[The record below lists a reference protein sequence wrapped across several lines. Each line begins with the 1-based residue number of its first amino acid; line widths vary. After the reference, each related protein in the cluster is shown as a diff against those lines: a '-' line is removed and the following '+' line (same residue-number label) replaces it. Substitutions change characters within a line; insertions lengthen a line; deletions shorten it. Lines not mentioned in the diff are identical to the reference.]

1 MSRQSNHPNKYKQRS
16 GNCIFALHGPD
27 FFFFQEELLETRNP
41 QQGNFIA
48 AEERSKLA
56 QILYGSTS
64 LSPLKPSSFMYVS
77 IYFEV

>member
-1 MSRQSNHPNKYKQRS
+1 M
-16 GNCIFALHGPD
+16 
-27 FFFFQEELLETRNP
+27 ETRNP
-41 QQGNFIA
+41 QKGNFIT
-48 AEERSKLA
+48 AEEPSKLA